1 MNVTSEC
8 TETTARRCGYISRW
22 MARFIVEGGTP
33 LRGEIRPAGNKNEAL
48 PLIAASLLTDE
59 PVTLR
64 NVPRIRDVR
73 GMLEIA
79 SALGARVEEL
89 DEHTVRITGA
99 PGSVQVPQKLA
110 GEVRA
115 SLLFAGPLLARMKK
129 VQLGLP
135 GGDVIGRRRNDTHFL
150 ALQQLGG
157 KLDVARD
164 GYELT
169 TAGLRG
175 AEVVLDEA
183 SVTATENALLAA
195 VLANGRTVL
204 HNAASEPHVQQLGIA
219 LMKMGARMVGIGT
232 NTITIDGVERLKGVE
247 HTILSDHMEVGS
259 LIALVAMTR
268 GTARIKDAVPQHLRM
283 TRLVFKRLGVD
294 TEVAGDDLVVKGK
307 DAYVVEEDIGGKIPT
322 IKPGIWPG
330 FPTDLTS
337 VATAMATQSQGTV
350 LIHEWMF
357 DGRMFWVD
365 TLERMGAR
373 LVLADPHRVVIVG
386 PSQLYGT
393 ELRSPDIRA
402 GMALL
407 GATLCA
413 RGRSVINNVE
423 QIDRGYEELDK
434 RLVELGAK
442 IERAA

>member
-1 MNVTSEC
+1 
-8 TETTARRCGYISRW
+8 
-22 MARFIVEGGTP
+22 MARFVVEGGTP
-33 LRGEIRPAGNKNEAL
+33 LRGEITPAGNKNEAL

-59 PVTLR
+59 PVTLH

-79 SALGARVEEL
+79 TALGATVEEL
-89 DEHTVRITGA
+89 DGHSVRITGA
-99 PGSVQVPQKLA
+99 PRSLAVPQKLA
-110 GEVRA
+110 GEIRA

-150 ALQQLGG
+150 ALQQLGAE
-157 KLDVARD
+157 LEVARD
-164 GYELT
+164 GYILNT
-169 TAGLRG
+169 TGLRG
-175 AEVVLDEA
+175 AEVILDEA
-183 SVTATENALLAA
+183 SVTATENAVLAA
-195 VLANGRTVL
+195 VLAKGRTVL

-219 LMKMGARMVGIGT
+219 LMKMGARIVGIGT
-232 NTITIDGVERLKGVE
+232 NTITIDGVERLKGVD

-259 LIALVAMTR
+259 LIALIAMTK
-268 GTARIKDAVPQHLRM
+268 GSATIKNAVPQHLRM

-294 TEVAGDDLVVKGK
+294 TEISGEDLVVRGK
-307 DAYVVEEDIGGKIPT
+307 EHYVVEEDIGGKIPT

-330 FPTDLTS
+330 FPTDLSS
-337 VATAMATQSQGTV
+337 VATAMATQAQGTV

-373 LVLADPHRVVIVG
+373 LVLADPHRVVVVG

-413 RGRSVINNVE
+413 KGRSVINNVE
-423 QIDRGYEELDK
+423 QIDRGYEELDQ
-434 RLVELGAK
+434 RLRALGAK

>member
-1 MNVTSEC
+1 
-8 TETTARRCGYISRW
+8 

-33 LRGEIRPAGNKNEAL
+33 LRGEITPAGNKNEAL

-59 PVTLR
+59 PVTLH

-79 SALGARVEEL
+79 SALGAKVEEL
-89 DEHTVRITGA
+89 DEHSVRITGA
-99 PGSVQVPQKLA
+99 PQSVQVPQKLA

-115 SLLFAGPLLARMKK
+115 SLLFAGPLLARMNK

-150 ALQQLGG
+150 ALQQLGA
-157 KLDVARD
+157 KLEVARD

-169 TAGLRG
+169 TPGLRG
-175 AEVVLDEA
+175 SEVVLDEA

-195 VLANGRTVL
+195 VLAKGRTVL

-268 GTARIKDAVPQHLRM
+268 GTATIRKAVPQHLRM
-283 TRLVFKRLGVD
+283 TRLVFKRLGVE
-294 TEVAGDDLVVKGK
+294 TEIAGDDLVVKGK
-307 DAYVVEEDIGGKIPT
+307 DSYVVEEDIGGKIPT

-413 RGRSVINNVE
+413 SGRSIINNVE
-423 QIDRGYEELDK
+423 QIDRGYEELDQ
-434 RLVELGAK
+434 RLRALGAK